1 MKVEASDTFFESLER
16 LAWYDTK
23 LWKVWEFIKRTIPRF
38 FKNIWRFRKELASHE
53 WWDYRY
59 TLEMLYRSLVIMESK
74 MHDGMEIRETRDKKV
89 IKMQRA
95 IQLLKHKLDDD
106 YIERAEKVLGEI
118 SWKELEWEEIEGSD
132 SHRLVDNDTLSEKK
146 HMKKVFTHARKV
158 ENKEWVE
165 IWKIISGLQT
175 DEHWKDYIKTEDYTK
190 LNTEGKF
197 EAQWKWSDGSDM
209 RTWWD

>member
-106 YIERAEKVLGEI
+106 YTKRIEAELGELI
-118 SWKELEWEEIEGSD
+118 LHDWEFEDLGDGTS
-132 SHRLVDNDTLSEKK
+132 RLIDNDTPAERK
-146 HMKKVFTHARKV
+146 HNRMVFKEAHKL
-158 ENKEWVE
+158 EDKEWIE
-165 IWKIISGLQT
+165 LWNILKGTKYS
-175 DEHWKDYIKTEDYTK
+175 KTWGDT
-190 LNTEGKF
+190 F
-197 EAQWKWSDGSDM
+197 DGTDM
-209 RTWWD
+209 RGWWD